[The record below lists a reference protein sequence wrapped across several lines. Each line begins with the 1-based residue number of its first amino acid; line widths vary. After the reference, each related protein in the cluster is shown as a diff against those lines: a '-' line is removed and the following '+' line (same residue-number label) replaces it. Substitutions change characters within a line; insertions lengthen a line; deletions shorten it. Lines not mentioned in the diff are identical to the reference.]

1 MNYLT
6 DEKMSDWSSMVQG
19 NDPVIVKLEIGSHCN
34 KVKSRI
40 ATAIAFV
47 KVN

>member
-6 DEKMSDWSSMVQG
+6 DERMSDWNWMVQG

-34 KVKSRI
+34 KVESRI
-40 ATAIAFV
+40 ATVNAFV